1 MCCFYPGEGSS
12 SPSSDL
18 NPRAGPLRI
27 CSRGPCRRLLGRL
40 IPPFLRRWSN
50 RARAYLVAVRS
61 EARDWVR
68 GKRDPLVPP
77 RYRLYAGWR
86 GNYGK
91 VSGRWLLAALD
102 VGELAPDGRVLD
114 IGCGPGRIAAR
125 LTRHLESGSYE
136 GFDIVPRSIRWCQR
150 KISARH
156 PSFRF
161 QLADIRS
168 GQYNPTGSQE
178 ARAYT
183 FPYSDGEFDL
193 ALAAS
198 VFTHMRPGEIDRYV
212 SEAARVLK
220 PGGRL
225 LASFFLLNEDTQLR
239 LTVSGRRLLGDEQ
252 RDDGITFRSDD
263 PETPEHMIA
272 CSSATSARCT
282 NAPASSWR
290 ASATGNGAGAG
301 IHTLASGRT

>member
-1 MCCFYPGEGSS
+1 MLARPM
-12 SPSSDL
+12 P
-18 NPRAGPLRI
+18 PTIR
-27 CSRGPCRRLLGRL
+27 RL

-50 RARAYLVAVRS
+50 RARAYLSAVRS
-61 EARDWVR
+61 EAGDRAR
-68 GKRDPLVPP
+68 GKRDPLLPP

-102 VGELAPDGRVLD
+102 AGELAPDGRVLD

-150 KISARH
+150 SITPRH
-156 PSFRF
+156 PTFRF

-178 ARAYT
+178 ARSYT
-183 FPYSDGEFDL
+183 FPYDDGEFDL

-198 VFTHMRPGEIDRYV
+198 VFTHMRPGEINRYV
-212 SEAARVLK
+212 SEAGRVLK
-220 PGGRL
+220 PGGRF
-225 LASFFLLNEDTQLR
+225 LASFFLLNEDTQKR
-239 LTVSGRRLLGDEQ
+239 LMVSGARSLGDEQ
-252 RDDGITFRSDD
+252 RDYGIPYRSGHPD
-263 PETPEHMIA
+263 TPEHMIA
-272 CSSATSARCT
+272 MFESDVREMYERAGLEIQSIRYGKWCGRRDSYLGFGQDLIVAR
-282 NAPASSWR
+282 R
-290 ASATGNGAGAG
+290 
-301 IHTLASGRT
+301 R